1 MGRKVKCHITG
12 AWGTSDTFVKIGNHY
27 YKNQYVYDEDHRL
40 KEERKQLIDYIC
52 KKFLHYA
59 DGQPFHTSLPKKLN
73 ELSFYDNAV
82 ILETFKT
89 CESDILYW
97 LEHKNFTNDYGK
109 IAYMFAIV
117 GNNIADV
124 NRKHI
129 QMEREKNRIINH
141 ADYIDYDN
149 PNLSGNS
156 KNSSGSLLGFLEGDE
171 V

>member
-73 ELSFYDNAV
+73 ELSFYDNTV

-109 IAYMFAIV
+109 IAYMFAII

-124 NRKHI
+124 NRKY
-129 QMEREKNRIINH
+129 INEQKI
-141 ADYIDYDN
+141 AALQQSQIRSFE
-149 PNLSGNS
+149 LSDEHKIVNIGTKQKAKDIS
-156 KNSSGSLLGFLEGDE
+156 DFLED
-171 V
+171 